1 MTENKQINHEKKI
14 IDLVKNPIL
23 ALAVIGGL
31 SLAIRLY
38 LAPFDLVL
46 SNDATAYFWYANDVS
61 MLGNLPS
68 EMSSNLARDFNTRFP
83 NNGWPIFLSG
93 FFSLI
98 ESTSFLDYMNA
109 QRAISI
115 LISVI
120 TIIPIYLLSRRFF
133 NKSYSIFA
141 AALFVFEP
149 RLIENSLLG
158 ITEPFYL
165 LLGIV
170 TLFLF
175 LSKNNKII
183 IISFATAAIFCLVRY
198 EGLLIIIPMTIMYFV
213 RFHKTKKQILTY
225 FIAIVIFTMILLP
238 MGFLRIES
246 TGSDGLTSHV
256 LAGGEYYSGMI
267 EDEGNNVILEFLSKG
282 ISFLGKYF
290 LLVSIPLFLICLPYG
305 IFNLIKKRDE
315 KKWTLILFGLAF
327 LIPAFYAYSRGFQDV
342 KYLYIFLPV
351 FCIISV
357 YFIQSIEQKIK
368 KPKVFFGGIIIS
380 IILVSS
386 IFLNF
391 TITDFETEK
400 EKYEISLVVNEIAT
414 NVNRDYISL
423 QYLKWSDADVIN
435 NFPILS
441 TNVKQKDRVKI
452 INIGNNSNNEFSIME
467 DYFVFAQ
474 KQGLT
479 HLVLD
484 NDNINNNFLK
494 EIFQNE
500 KQYPFLKKVYDSSEF
515 GYNYHVKIFEI
526 NYNLFLK

>member
-1 MTENKQINHEKKI
+1 MTENKQINYEKKI
-14 IDLVKNPIL
+14 IDLIKNPIFIL
-23 ALAVIGGL
+23 ALIGGL

-38 LAPFDLVL
+38 LVPFDLVL
-46 SNDATAYFWYANDVS
+46 GNDGTSYFWYANDVS
-61 MLGNLPS
+61 ILGKLPNEIS
-68 EMSSNLARDFNTRFP
+68 PNIDTQFP

-98 ESTSFLDYMNA
+98 DSTNFLDYMNA
-109 QRAISI
+109 QRIISI
-115 LISVI
+115 LISVV
-120 TIIPIYLLSRRFF
+120 TVIPIYFLGRKFF
-133 NKSYSIFA
+133 NEKYSLVI
-141 AALFVFEP
+141 AALFAFEP

-158 ITEPFYL
+158 ITEPLYL
-165 LLGIV
+165 LLGTIALV
-170 TLFLF
+170 LF
-175 LSKNNKII
+175 LSKNNKVI
-183 IISFATAAIFCLVRY
+183 IISFIAAALFCLIRY

-213 RFHKTKKQILTY
+213 RFHKNKKQILTY

-238 MGFLRIES
+238 TGFLRSES
-246 TGSDGLTSHV
+246 TGDDGLTSHV

-267 EDEGNNVILEFLSKG
+267 EDEGNSIMLEFLSKG

-315 KKWTLILFGLAF
+315 KKWTLILFGLFF

-342 KYLYIFLPV
+342 RYLYIFLPI

-357 YFIQSIEQKIK
+357 YFIQLIEQKIK
-368 KPKVFFGGIIIS
+368 KPKVFFAGVIIS
-380 IILVSS
+380 IILISS

-391 TITDFETEK
+391 TITDFEMEK
-400 EKYEISLVVNEIAT
+400 EKYEISLDINQIAT
-414 NVNRDYISL
+414 SVGRDYDSAH
-423 QYLKWSDADVIN
+423 YLKWSDADILE

-441 TNVKQKDRVKI
+441 TDVKQRDRVEI
-452 INIGNNSNNEFSIME
+452 IYLGNESENVFSVME

-484 NDNINNNFLK
+484 NDNVNNHFLK

-515 GYNYHVKIFEI
+515 GYNFHIKIFEI
-526 NYNLFLK
+526 NYDLFL